1 MRLLRSYQN
10 LLEAGFAHSLLESSG
25 IAAILENE
33 ASTSLSPAGACQA
46 RLMVPDEQFAE
57 AERIIAEHPTHFAG
71 IVDDVPRFGFW
82 RGSVLALL
90 VYLFASG
97 LLLALTGSAHFNLGI
112 MAIVWFLGGAIGANY
127 KVKKPPARDTEA

>member
-25 IAAILENE
+25 IAAVLENE

-46 RLMVPDEQFAE
+46 RLMVPDEQFTE

-82 RGSVLALL
+82 RGSVIALL
-90 VYLFASG
+90 LYLFTSG
-97 LLLALTGSAHFNLGI
+97 LLLALTGSPHFHLVI
-112 MAIVWFLGGAIGANY
+112 APMVWFLGGAIGANY
-127 KVKKPPARDTEA
+127 KMKKTPSGDAEV